1 MKKFTYLIIGG
12 GITAVNA
19 VKGIREKDKNGS
31 IGILTREAVG
41 PYKRPP
47 LSKDLWNGKS
57 VDEIWLP
64 VDDPKTEVLT
74 GQEVVQLNIREKQ
87 VSTKSKEVFEYKSL
101 LLATGADP
109 KRLPFSDNE
118 IIYYRNYADYLK
130 LHELAQERD
139 SFAVIGA
146 GFIGS
151 EIAAALAMNGKKV
164 YLIESGAGIGWRVF
178 PQEIVEHLNE
188 LYRSKGIEVLE
199 QVSVKD
205 VKKQGEKHQ
214 VLLKNGKTLLV
225 DGVVS
230 GVGVNPN
237 SELADKAGIFI
248 ENGIKVNSYLET
260 SAPDI
265 FAAGDVATFHSP
277 ALDKTLRVEHND
289 NAKKMGMSAGLN
301 MAGGNQEYDYLPMFY
316 SDLFD
321 VGYEAVGL
329 VDARLDPKVIWKEE
343 YKKGII
349 YYQVDNFVK
358 GVLLWNEWEKID
370 TAREII
376 RKQKWIDEQDFK
388 KLI

>member
-19 VKGIREKDKNGS
+19 IKGIRERDQNGS
-31 IGILTREAVG
+31 IGILTKEAVG
-41 PYKRPP
+41 PYNRPP
-47 LSKDLWNGKS
+47 LSKDLWKGKS

-64 VDDPKTEVLT
+64 IGDANTEVLT
-74 GQEVVQLNIREKQ
+74 DQQVVQLNIREKQ
-87 VSTKSKEVFEYKSL
+87 VFTQNKEEFQFQTA
-101 LLATGADP
+101 LLATGSEP
-109 KRLPFSDNE
+109 RHLKFSDDA

-130 LHELAQERD
+130 LSELADKND

-178 PQEIVEHLNE
+178 PQEIVDYLNKM
-188 LYRSKGIEVLE
+188 YRSKNIEVLE
-199 QVSVKD
+199 HSDIKD
-205 VKKQGEKHQ
+205 IEKQGDKHKISM
-214 VLLKNGKTLLV
+214 KNGKTLLV

-230 GVGVNPN
+230 GVGAKPN
-237 SELADKAGIFI
+237 SQFADKAGIFV
-248 ENGIKVNSYLET
+248 EDGIKVNSYLET

-265 FAAGDVATFHSP
+265 FAAGDVAFFHSP

-289 NAKKMGMSAGLN
+289 NAKKMGMIAGLN
-301 MAGGNQEYDYLPMFY
+301 MAGGSQEYDYLPMFY

-329 VDARLDPKVIWKEE
+329 VDARLDPKVIWKED
-343 YKKGII
+343 YQRGVIYYLVDNLIKGI
-349 YYQVDNFVK
+349 
-358 GVLLWNEWEKID
+358 LLWNEWGKVD

-376 RKQKWIDEQDFK
+376 RRQKWIDERDFK
-388 KLI
+388 GLI

>member
-19 VKGIREKDKNGS
+19 IKGIREKDKNGS

-41 PYKRPP
+41 PYNRPS

-57 VDEIWLP
+57 VDDIWLP
-64 VDDPKTEVLT
+64 VDDANVQVLT
-74 GQEVVQLNIREKQ
+74 GQEVVRLDINQKQ
-87 VSTKSKEVFEYKSL
+87 VFTKNKDEFQFQSL
-101 LLATGADP
+101 LLATGTEP
-109 KRLPFSDNE
+109 KRLPFSDE
-118 IIYYRNYADYLK
+118 AIIYYRNYADYLK
-130 LHELAQERD
+130 LHDLAEKRD

-164 YLIESGAGIGWRVF
+164 FLVESGAGIGWRVF
-178 PQEIVEHLNE
+178 PQEIVEYLNN
-188 LYRSKGIEVLE
+188 LYRSKGVEVLE
-199 QVSVKD
+199 RSVIKD
-205 VKKQGEKHQ
+205 VKKQGDSHQ
-214 VLLKNGKTLLV
+214 VILKNGKTLLV

-230 GVGVNPN
+230 GVGVSPN
-237 SELADKAGIFI
+237 SQLADKAGIFI
-248 ENGIKVNSYLET
+248 EGGIKVNSYLET

-289 NAKKMGMSAGLN
+289 NAKKMGMVAGLN

-329 VDARLDPKVIWKEE
+329 IDARLDPKVVWKEE
-343 YKKGII
+343 YKQGVI
-349 YYQVDNFVK
+349 YYQVDNIIK
-358 GVLLWNEWEKID
+358 GVLLWNEWGKID

-376 RKQKWIDEQDFK
+376 RKQKWIDEKDFK

>member
-19 VKGIREKDKNGS
+19 VKGIRENDKNGS

-130 LHELAQERD
+130 LHELAKEQD

-188 LYRSKGIEVLE
+188 LYRSKGVEVLE
-199 QVSVKD
+199 RISVKN

-230 GVGVNPN
+230 GVGVSPN
-237 SELADKAGIFI
+237 SELADKAGIFD

-289 NAKKMGMSAGLN
+289 NAKKMGMIAGLN

-329 VDARLDPKVIWKEE
+329 VDARLDHKVIWKEE

-349 YYQVDNFVK
+349 YYQVDNFIK
-358 GVLLWNEWEKID
+358 GVLLWNEWEKVD

-376 RKQKWIDEQDFK
+376 RKQKWIDEKDFK